1 MKNDNMT
8 LKEFLKSVPEEILA
22 FMYYMEVITFN
33 DLKATVVFES
43 TAHNF
48 EFAVQIPKATI
59 EFEIYTKYHNKFIPY
74 PAPGVVL
81 IKNTQFMKV
90 KITTQD
96 KTYEYEQ
103 H

>member
-1 MKNDNMT
+1 MKKDNMT

-22 FMYYMEVITFN
+22 YMYHMEVITLRYF
-33 DLKATVVFES
+33 KATVVFES
-43 TAHNF
+43 IAHNF

-59 EFEIYTKYHNKFIPY
+59 EFEIDTQYHNKFIPY

-103 H
+103 Q